1 MILNLSLKG
10 GWMVNRILEFP
21 YSLLVEYYL
30 AQMDPP
36 SVEGRFSVDVEEK
49 IEELKR
55 LNYQRKK

>member
-1 MILNLSLKG
+1 
-10 GWMVNRILEFP
+10 MVNRILEFP

>member
-1 MILNLSLKG
+1 
-10 GWMVNRILEFP
+10 MVNRILEFP

-36 SVEGRFSVDVEEK
+36 SSVEGRFSVDVEEK